1 MTRQGAGR
9 RNGAREG
16 LAQQPTPWSADAQH
30 LLCLLHSLGSTT
42 FRRFLWQKANE
53 LDLTFAQSQVLFYVD
68 QHPGCHM
75 GDVAKEFRVTMPA
88 ATHIVDRLAQKGLLG
103 RSADPGDRRVCVLE
117 LTLAGQTLV
126 RGLET
131 LQLGALEQVLA
142 RLSAPDRQRILLGLE
157 TLVDVGAHVAESNG

>member
-1 MTRQGAGR
+1 MSGMGAGKR
-9 RNGAREG
+9 RNGTGESHARR
-16 LAQQPTPWSADAQH
+16 WSADARR
-30 LLCLLHSLGSTT
+30 LLGLLNALGTTT
-42 FRRFLWQKANE
+42 FRQLLRQKANE

-117 LTLAGQTLV
+117 LTLAGQALV
-126 RGLET
+126 RELET
-131 LQLGALEQVLA
+131 RQLGALEQVLA

-157 TLVDVGAHVAESNG
+157 TLVNVGAQVAESNG